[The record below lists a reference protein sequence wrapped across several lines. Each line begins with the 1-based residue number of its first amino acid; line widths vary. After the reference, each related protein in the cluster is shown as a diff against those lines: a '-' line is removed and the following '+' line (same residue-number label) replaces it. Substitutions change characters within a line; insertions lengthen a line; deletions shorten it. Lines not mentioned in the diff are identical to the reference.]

1 MAPPKDDKNKKK
13 PSLTE
18 RMGELGSLLASLA
31 LSASASSQET
41 DSQEEEDE
49 EDEEYF
55 ETVSIPVCTVTK
67 GYPFSRPQL
76 GCH

>member
-1 MAPPKDDKNKKK
+1 MAPPKDEKNKKK
-13 PSLTE
+13 NPSLTE

-49 EDEEYF
+49 DEEYF

>member
-1 MAPPKDDKNKKK
+1 MAPPKDEKNKKK
-13 PSLTE
+13 NPSLTE

-49 EDEEYF
+49 DEEYF
-55 ETVSIPVCTVTK
+55 ETLTIPVCTVKKVMNFPVPT
-67 GYPFSRPQL
+67 
-76 GCH
+76 

>member
-49 EDEEYF
+49 DEEYF
-55 ETVSIPVCTVTK
+55 ETVSIPVCTVKK
-67 GYPFSRPQL
+67 G
-76 GCH
+76 